1 MKDGREAPHR
11 DGFQRESDDGSSAP
25 ASSASAPAAG
35 RASRRSGRARSQFV
49 IFANFVMTVLVLAVL
64 AAAAAFYFGDR
75 MFNEAGPLAQ
85 GTTYLV
91 AKGASASEIG
101 AGLERKGI
109 ITDARLFSIAKRF
122 YMPHRSLK
130 AGEYRIEAHASMRSV
145 MDLLQSGKSILYSL
159 TFPEGLTVKE
169 IFGLLADDPV
179 LSGPLPEELPPEGSL
194 MPDTY
199 KFTRG
204 TSRQEI
210 VDKMKAADRRAVDRI
225 WQARQPDL
233 PFSSKREMVVLASI
247 VEKET
252 GKSGERP
259 LVASVF
265 VNRLRKGM
273 RLQSDPT
280 VIYGLF
286 GGDGKPSGRPLYQ
299 SDLDKKTPYNTYDIA
314 GLPPTPICNPGRAAL
329 EAVANPSKSSD
340 LYFVADGTGGHVFS
354 STLKEHNA
362 NVRRWREIEAARKN
376 DNGQAQDSAGKSAN

>member
-11 DGFQRESDDGSSAP
+11 DGFQRESDDGSSAA
-25 ASSASAPAAG
+25 ASFASAPAAG